1 MKIANVKNIPAFRA
15 ETTETKAE
23 SKNKQEKKYVDPLAT
38 WPLRGLG
45 YTNDIGV
52 AINEIAPTTA
62 KLFWV
67 PALMYFGA
75 DVYDKYKNKGNKY
88 DPNAQRAF
96 SQAVFQ
102 AFASILLPAVF
113 GHIGQSGFSF
123 IDKFRGEKLSTN
135 AKEQTFRFLKNHSSE
150 HDIFNANNR
159 DIVIKDFEESFNIF
173 YQDKVNH
180 YKKQNIF
187 SKIYDTTL
195 ANCKKGA
202 IANSKEQRIKD
213 FAKKQFLELLN
224 NCSDSEALKQSVD
237 KKVFKLKVWKS
248 AGSFTALLLTVKLI
262 DDFVEKIIIKK
273 VVEPQLSKIPLN
285 SKKSISDFGNT
296 KSVQSKQ

>member
-38 WPLRGLG
+38 WPQRGLG

-96 SQAVFQ
+96 FFFFFQ

-135 AKEQTFRFLKNHSSE
+135 AKEQTLRFLKNYSSE

-159 DIVIKDFEESFNIF
+159 DTVIKDFEESFNIF

-187 SKIYDTTL
+187 SKTYDTTL